1 MSDNRKLRL
10 IATVRAYDTDAKIYI
25 QDKHP
30 SGYRHLVAQYGEGY
44 SGRNDLPTAE
54 NGCREFAAGIPH
66 DMSEQEI
73 LNVWLL
79 WPMKPGAPYPKWEVP
94 ARVEGSPMLYR
105 WWAGEKPR

>member
-1 MSDNRKLRL
+1 MTPTQKSTFRISTPRV
-10 IATVRAYDTDAKIYI
+10 IAISSLNTARATAA
-25 QDKHP
+25 
-30 SGYRHLVAQYGEGY
+30 S
-44 SGRNDLPTAE
+44 RNDLPTAE
-54 NGCREFAAGIPH
+54 NGCREFAAEIPH